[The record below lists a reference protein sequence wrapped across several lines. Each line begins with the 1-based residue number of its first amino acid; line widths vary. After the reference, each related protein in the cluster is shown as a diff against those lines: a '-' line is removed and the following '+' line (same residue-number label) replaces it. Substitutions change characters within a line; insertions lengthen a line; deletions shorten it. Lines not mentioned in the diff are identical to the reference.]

1 MLLYFLA
8 QMKEELESKDSNIQD
23 LTTNQSNLR
32 MALDHTVN
40 ISVVQQDEINN
51 LLRDNMSLCDENVQL
66 THRQDQLTN
75 DKGQLTNDKVQLEDD
90 VRQLRSDNS
99 SKDKTLKQQVR
110 VISCF
115 RRDVASMG
123 AQCVE
128 LKTKNVQLCKD
139 VRQLKT
145 DNTQLQT
152 DNTQLQTDN
161 TQLQTENTQKDGTI
175 SQLQTEN
182 TEVQVQNK
190 KLNSETRNLKKDNML
205 LYQKLKET
213 TEISEQK
220 DRQLRIQKMK
230 VDDLS
235 YQMSETGDR
244 IARLEKVSEEKCDEI
259 NRLIGS
265 NNEQAEHIQEQND
278 TIGDLRVRLR
288 EQERI
293 NRDLYSQIAE
303 LRQL

>member
-1 MLLYFLA
+1 
-8 QMKEELESKDSNIQD
+8 
-23 LTTNQSNLR
+23 
-32 MALDHTVN
+32 
-40 ISVVQQDEINN
+40 
-51 LLRDNMSLCDENVQL
+51 
-66 THRQDQLTN
+66 
-75 DKGQLTNDKVQLEDD
+75 
-90 VRQLRSDNS
+90 
-99 SKDKTLKQQVR
+99 
-110 VISCF
+110 
-115 RRDVASMG
+115 
-123 AQCVE
+123 
-128 LKTKNVQLCKD
+128 LCKD
-139 VRQLKT
+139 NKQLT
-145 DNTQLQT
+145 IDNTQKDGTISQLQT
-152 DNTQLQTDN
+152 DNTQKDDTISQLQTENTQLQTENTQLQTEN

-190 KLNSETRNLKKDNML
+190 KLNSETRNLKKNNIL

-244 IARLEKVSEEKCDEI
+244 IARLEKVNVERCDEI

-278 TIGDLRVRLR
+278 TIGDLRVRLQ

-293 NRDLYSQIAE
+293 NRDLYSQIAA

>member
-1 MLLYFLA
+1 
-8 QMKEELESKDSNIQD
+8 
-23 LTTNQSNLR
+23 

-40 ISVVQQDEINN
+40 ISVVQHDEINN
-51 LLRDNMSLCDENVQL
+51 LLRDNMSLYDETVQL
-66 THRQDQLTN
+66 SHRQDQLTN
-75 DKGQLTNDKVQLEDD
+75 DRGRLEDD
-90 VRQLRSDNS
+90 VRQLRSDNN

-152 DNTQLQTDN
+152 DNTQLQTEN
-161 TQLQTENTQKDGTI
+161 TQKDGTISQLQTENTQKDGTISQLQTENTQKDGTISQLQTDNTQKDGTI

-235 YQMSETGDR
+235 YHMSETGDR

-265 NNEQAEHIQEQND
+265 NNEQSEHIQEQNH
-278 TIGDLRVRLR
+278 TIGDLRVRLQ

>member
-1 MLLYFLA
+1 MC
-8 QMKEELESKDSNIQD
+8 KDNK
-23 LTTNQSNLR
+23 
-32 MALDHTVN
+32 
-40 ISVVQQDEINN
+40 
-51 LLRDNMSLCDENVQL
+51 QL
-66 THRQDQLTN
+66 T
-75 DKGQLTNDKVQLEDD
+75 
-90 VRQLRSDNS
+90 
-99 SKDKTLKQQVR
+99 
-110 VISCF
+110 I
-115 RRDVASMG
+115 
-123 AQCVE
+123 
-128 LKTKNVQLCKD
+128 
-139 VRQLKT
+139 
-145 DNTQLQT
+145 DNTQKDGTISQLQT
-152 DNTQLQTDN
+152 DNTQKDDTISQLQTENTQLQTENTQLQTEN

-190 KLNSETRNLKKDNML
+190 KLNSETRNLKKNNIL

-244 IARLEKVSEEKCDEI
+244 IARLEKVNVERCDEI

-265 NNEQAEHIQEQND
+265 NNEQSEHIQEQNH
-278 TIGDLRVRLR
+278 TIGDLRVRLQ

-293 NRDLYSQIAE
+293 NRDLYSQIAA

>member
-1 MLLYFLA
+1 
-8 QMKEELESKDSNIQD
+8 
-23 LTTNQSNLR
+23 
-32 MALDHTVN
+32 
-40 ISVVQQDEINN
+40 
-51 LLRDNMSLCDENVQL
+51 
-66 THRQDQLTN
+66 
-75 DKGQLTNDKVQLEDD
+75 
-90 VRQLRSDNS
+90 
-99 SKDKTLKQQVR
+99 
-110 VISCF
+110 
-115 RRDVASMG
+115 
-123 AQCVE
+123 
-128 LKTKNVQLCKD
+128 
-139 VRQLKT
+139 
-145 DNTQLQT
+145 
-152 DNTQLQTDN
+152 
-161 TQLQTENTQKDGTI
+161 
-175 SQLQTEN
+175 
-182 TEVQVQNK
+182 VQVQNK

-244 IARLEKVSEEKCDEI
+244 IARLEKVNVERCDEI

-265 NNEQAEHIQEQND
+265 NNEQAEYIQEQND
-278 TIGDLRVRLR
+278 TIGYLRVRLQ

>member
-1 MLLYFLA
+1 
-8 QMKEELESKDSNIQD
+8 
-23 LTTNQSNLR
+23 
-32 MALDHTVN
+32 
-40 ISVVQQDEINN
+40 
-51 LLRDNMSLCDENVQL
+51 
-66 THRQDQLTN
+66 
-75 DKGQLTNDKVQLEDD
+75 
-90 VRQLRSDNS
+90 
-99 SKDKTLKQQVR
+99 
-110 VISCF
+110 
-115 RRDVASMG
+115 MG
-123 AQCVE
+123 SQCVE

-139 VRQLKT
+139 VKQLKT
-145 DNTQLQT
+145 ENTQKDGTISQLQTENTQKDGTISQLQTENTQLQTENTQLQT
-152 DNTQLQTDN
+152 DNTQKDGTISQLQTDN

-182 TEVQVQNK
+182 TEVQGQNK

-244 IARLEKVSEEKCDEI
+244 IARLEKVNEEKCVEI

-265 NNEQAEHIQEQND
+265 NNEQDKHIQEQND
-278 TIGDLRVRLR
+278 TIGDLRVRLQ
-288 EQERI
+288 EQERV